1 MRVRTIYR
9 LGLAAILARLLF
21 NLMQRATGQSLS
33 LPKRDQPSAAPSVFD
48 ESERDSL
55 ARLFHINL
63 AYLLVVLAVSLL
75 LSIRL
80 VGAPSPAGALVIAI
94 VTGILGSAAAALISC
109 LDRRANG
116 FEDSQGNQSPP
127 RAERV
132 GRFNWGM
139 FYWFLARPWLGAV
152 TGAVAYWGIVGG
164 TLTPGAGAAPA
175 PEQAAFYGFLA
186 GLLAKSLLDV
196 LKGLLTNI
204 FRQ

>member
-1 MRVRTIYR
+1 MGQQIIYP
-9 LGLAAILARLLF
+9 LALAALLAGLLF
-21 NLMQRATGQSLS
+21 NLMQRATGQTLS
-33 LPKRDQPSAAPSVFD
+33 LPKAEQPPTARSLFD
-48 ESERDSL
+48 ETERDSL
-55 ARLFHINL
+55 ARLFHVNL
-63 AYLLVVLAVSLL
+63 LYLFLILAASLL

-94 VTGILGSAAAALISC
+94 VTGILGSATAAFISC

-127 RAERV
+127 SEHRV
-132 GRFNWGM
+132 GRFNRGM

-152 TGAVAYWGIVGG
+152 TAAIAYWGIVGG
-164 TLTPGAGAAPA
+164 ILTPGPGAALA

-196 LKGLLTNI
+196 LKGLLANI
-204 FRQ
+204 FRS